1 MSLKNKNVQ
10 EVISLSYP
18 IVTSTNSIEYN
29 TFGIFSSKE
38 EMVNILKTELK
49 RPDLNLKE
57 VEKMFKVERVIK

>member
-38 EMVNILKTELK
+38 EMVSILKTELK

-57 VEKMFKVERVIK
+57 VEKMFKV